1 MNRKNSRPGL
11 LMWALAALALAAAVA
26 RFAAGMSGLDNARY
40 AGDWNVTADQMSV
53 QAIETPE
60 WGDSFYDYYL
70 VSFRLTNHS
79 QRPVDLDEY
88 AFTAVP
94 QKGDDWAAR
103 FDSEW
108 DSEAA
113 YTLRPQVPQ
122 GCTAPVSMVLRVDPE
137 ELGSSTLDILFE
149 DYAGGILLGQITL
162 PG

>member
-1 MNRKNSRPGL
+1 MNRQNSRPGL

-40 AGDWNVTADQMSV
+40 AADWNVTADQMSV

-70 VSFRLTNHS
+70 VSFRLANHS

-94 QKGDDWAAR
+94 RRGTTGPPALTPSGTARPPTPCGPRCPRAAPPR
-103 FDSEW
+103 
-108 DSEAA
+108 
-113 YTLRPQVPQ
+113 
-122 GCTAPVSMVLRVDPE
+122 
-137 ELGSSTLDILFE
+137 
-149 DYAGGILLGQITL
+149 
-162 PG
+162 

>member
-1 MNRKNSRPGL
+1 
-11 LMWALAALALAAAVA
+11 MWALAALALAAAVA

-40 AGDWNVTADQMSV
+40 AGDWNVSADQMSV
-53 QAIETPE
+53 QAIDTPE
-60 WGDSFYDYYL
+60 WGETFYDYYL

-79 QRPVDLDEY
+79 QRLVDLDEY
-88 AFTAVP
+88 TFEALP
-94 QKGDDWAAR
+94 QKGDEWAAR
-103 FDSEW
+103 FDSDW

>member
-1 MNRKNSRPGL
+1 MNRQNSRPGL

-40 AGDWNVTADQMSV
+40 AGDWNVSADQMSV
-53 QAIETPE
+53 QAIDTPE
-60 WGDSFYDYYL
+60 WGETFYDFYL
-70 VSFRLTNHS
+70 VCFRLTNHS

-88 AFTAVP
+88 TFEAVP
-94 QKGDDWAAR
+94 QKGDEWAAR
-103 FDSEW
+103 FDSDW

-137 ELGSSTLDILFE
+137 ELGSNTLDILFE
-149 DYAGGILLGQITL
+149 GYAGGILLGQITL
-162 PG
+162 PE

>member
-1 MNRKNSRPGL
+1 MNRQNSRPGL

-40 AGDWNVTADQMSV
+40 AGDWNVSADQMSV
-53 QAIETPE
+53 QAIDTPE
-60 WGDSFYDYYL
+60 WGETFYDYYL

-79 QRPVDLDEY
+79 RRPVDLDGYPFE
-88 AFTAVP
+88 AVP
-94 QKGDDWAAR
+94 QKGDEWAAR
-103 FDSEW
+103 FDSDW

>member
-1 MNRKNSRPGL
+1 MNRQNSRPGL
-11 LMWALAALALAAAVA
+11 LVWALAALSLAAAVA

-40 AGDWNVTADQMSV
+40 AGDWNVSADQMSV
-53 QAIETPE
+53 QAIDTPE
-60 WGDSFYDYYL
+60 WGETFYDYYL

-88 AFTAVP
+88 TFEALP
-94 QKGDDWAAR
+94 QKGDEWAAR
-103 FDSEW
+103 FDSDW

-137 ELGSSTLDILFE
+137 ELGSKTLDVFFE
-149 DYAGGILLGQITL
+149 D
-162 PG
+162 